1 MKIISDMLVTALY
14 TVFVQNLV
22 LSAGLGMSEAI
33 RVSSKPGTFG
43 RLAVM
48 ISGFSVA
55 TSIIC
60 SLLDTSE
67 LLAVTG
73 YAGRA
78 AVYGGVLAAVYL
90 VTAFIARFIFRAEP
104 KFLGVLGVAAL
115 NTLLLAVPYI
125 NNSAYSFADS
135 IGSGIGAGIAF
146 VLAAALIG
154 KGAELLN
161 SNDRIPQVFKGAPAM
176 LLYVGLL
183 SLAFAG
189 FTDSTLFT

>member
-78 AVYGGVLAAVYL
+78 AVYGGVLAGESAQ
-90 VTAFIARFIFRAEP
+90 
-104 KFLGVLGVAAL
+104 
-115 NTLLLAVPYI
+115 LLKD
-125 NNSAYSFADS
+125 F
-135 IGSGIGAGIAF
+135 
-146 VLAAALIG
+146 
-154 KGAELLN
+154 
-161 SNDRIPQVFKGAPAM
+161 FKK
-176 LLYVGLL
+176 
-183 SLAFAG
+183 
-189 FTDSTLFT
+189 TRKR

>member
-125 NNSAYSFADS
+125 NNSAAYP
-135 IGSGIGAGIAF
+135 AGREIDAIKKRIA
-146 VLAAALIG
+146 G
-154 KGAELLN
+154 
-161 SNDRIPQVFKGAPAM
+161 
-176 LLYVGLL
+176 
-183 SLAFAG
+183 
-189 FTDSTLFT
+189 

>member
-48 ISGFSVA
+48 ISGFSVV

-90 VTAFIARFIFRAEP
+90 VTAFIARFIFR
-104 KFLGVLGVAAL
+104 
-115 NTLLLAVPYI
+115 
-125 NNSAYSFADS
+125 S
-135 IGSGIGAGIAF
+135 
-146 VLAAALIG
+146 
-154 KGAELLN
+154 LN
-161 SNDRIPQVFKGAPAM
+161 S
-176 LLYVGLL
+176 
-183 SLAFAG
+183 SAFSALRR
-189 FTDSTLFT
+189 STLCCSPCRISTTPPPIHLRTASALASARA